1 MKIGE
6 TLYFQVVQTLGTIN
20 VCGTSKLDLESA
32 EYGASILKLDANYEY
47 GTHFS
52 YRIELYKKGKKQ
64 DIELNDCVF
73 SFLIK
78 STWHSYTTRPDVVN
92 LNLQVKKNNEI
103 SVIQI
108 NSCNSPEWLSTNT
121 NIILDIIYSMIII
134 SETKDIEEAQNI
146 WSSFYFRPEVSS
158 YNLGDAI
165 TQIISLQKPF
175 KNIVEKYPF
184 AKPFF
189 EQLMKKKI
197 KATKEA
203 LSKIDFLK

>member
-1 MKIGE
+1 MNIGE

-20 VCGTSKLDLESA
+20 VCGTSKSDLESA
-32 EYGASILKLDANYEY
+32 DYGASIMLLDVNHEY
-47 GTHFS
+47 GTHLS

>member
-78 STWHSYTTRPDVVN
+78 STWHSFTTRPNVVD
-92 LNLQVKKNNEI
+92 LNLQVKKNDEI
-103 SVIQI
+103 SEIQI
-108 NSCNSPEWLSTNT
+108 ESSNSPEWLSKNG
-121 NIILDIIYSMIII
+121 NVILDIIYFMIII
-134 SETKDIEEAQNI
+134 SEIKDIEEAKKI

-165 TQIISLQKPF
+165 TQIISLQETF

-184 AKPFF
+184 TKPFV

-197 KATKEA
+197 EATKEA